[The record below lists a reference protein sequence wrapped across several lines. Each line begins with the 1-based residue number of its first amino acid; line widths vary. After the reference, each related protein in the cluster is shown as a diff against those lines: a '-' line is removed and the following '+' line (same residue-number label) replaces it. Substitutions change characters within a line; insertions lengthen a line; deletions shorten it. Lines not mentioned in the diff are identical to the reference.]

1 MRSRQVHLDFH
12 TSEKIQKIG
21 EEFDPKQFQAMLK
34 LGHVDSITV
43 FSKCHHG
50 LSYHP
55 TRVGKMHPHLKFD
68 LLAAQIKAAHA
79 IDVKTPVYLSAGI
92 DEWIYWRHPEWA
104 RRTEDGG
111 VPWAGAM
118 LAPGFHECCLNTP
131 YLDYLLKQIEEALKA
146 YEMDG
151 IFLDIVSPRLCYC
164 TTCTQALREKG
175 DDPSDVKA
183 RTKLARE
190 VYFNYTERVRKLVNR
205 WRKGLPIF
213 HNGGHIPRGDR
224 QFAKENTHLELES
237 LPTGGWG
244 YDHFPLS
251 AGYART
257 LKMPFLG
264 MTGKFHESW
273 GEFGGFKHPNALRYE
288 ARVAA
293 ALGGAVSIGDQLH
306 PSGRME
312 RATYQLIGAAY
323 GELEVREPWLK
334 NAQVLA
340 DVGLLSA
347 EACVNKASGDGQSPK
362 SAAADDGAGRVLLE
376 GKLCFDVLD
385 AETDFRPYRVL
396 VLPDEIRLGPA
407 LLKKLKA
414 FVQGGGQILATGV
427 SGLLETQ
434 DTPALDFGYRDAG
447 PCEFDPDYIRPQFAL
462 EAWDTTAFL
471 VYGQGRRWAKTQ
483 TGKVL
488 ATRDEPYFNRTAE
501 HFCSHRHSP
510 PSGKNGGPVMVRGPA
525 GIACTHP
532 LFSIYAARGQ
542 QVVRDMLLHCLAELL
557 PDPLVSVEL
566 PAAGRVS
573 VGRQAKER
581 REVVHLFYAPPSKRG
596 QGVEV
601 IEDIVPLFNV
611 GLSLKRKVKPSRVVL
626 EPEGRELEFRHSF
639 GRVTC
644 AVPEVDLHQMV
655 VFED

>member
-1 MRSRQVHLDFH
+1 MRTRQVHLDFH
-12 TSEKIQKIG
+12 TSEKIAKIG
-21 EEFDPKQFQAMLK
+21 VEFDPKQFQQMLK
-34 LGHVDSITV
+34 LGYVNSITV

-55 TRVGKMHPHLKFD
+55 TRVGQMHPNLKFD

-104 RRTEDGG
+104 RRSEDGG

-118 LAPGFHECCLNTP
+118 LAPGFHECCMNTP
-131 YLDYLLKQIEEALKA
+131 YLDYLLKQIEEALKN

-151 IFLDIVSPRLCYC
+151 LFLDIVSPRVCYC
-164 TTCTQALREKG
+164 TACTLTLRERGK
-175 DDPSDVKA
+175 DPSDVGA
-183 RTKLARE
+183 RNELARE
-190 VYFNYTERVRKLVNR
+190 VYLNYTKSVRKLVDKL
-205 WRKGLPIF
+205 RKGLPIF

-224 QFAKENTHLELES
+224 QLVQENTHLELES

-244 YDHFPLS
+244 YDHFPIS

-288 ARVAA
+288 ARAA
-293 ALGGAVSIGDQLH
+293 AAFGACVSVGDQLH
-306 PSGRME
+306 PSGSME
-312 RATYQLIGAAY
+312 QTTYRLIGQAY
-323 GELEVREPWLK
+323 AEIEEREPWLIH
-334 NAQVLA
+334 AQGLA

-347 EACVNKASGDGQSPK
+347 EACSGGNAGDAQAPK
-362 SAAADDGAGRVLLE
+362 NSLADDGAARVLLE

-385 AETDFRPYRVL
+385 LEADFNAYRVL
-396 VLPDEIRLGPA
+396 VLPDGIRVNSA

-414 FVQGGGQILATGV
+414 YVAKDGQILATGV
-427 SGLLETQ
+427 SGLLADKDE
-434 DTPALDFGYRDAG
+434 PALDFGYKDAG
-447 PCEFDPDYIRPQFAL
+447 ACEFDPDYIRPKFEL
-462 EAWDTTAFL
+462 EAWDTTSFL
-471 VYGQGRRWAKTQ
+471 VYGQGRRWSKTA

-488 ATRDEPYFNRTAE
+488 ATRDEPYFNRTSE

-510 PSGKNGGPVMVRGPA
+510 PSGKNGGPVITRGSA

-532 LFSIYAARGQ
+532 LFSIYASRGQ
-542 QVVRDMLLHCLAELL
+542 QVARDLLLHCLADLL
-557 PDPLVSVEL
+557 PDPLVSAEL
-566 PAAGRVS
+566 PAAGRVT
-573 VGRQAKER
+573 VCRQAKEKR
-581 REVVHLFYAPPSKRG
+581 DIVHLLFAQPSRRG

-601 IEDIVPLFNV
+601 IEDVVPLFNV
-611 GLSLKRKVKPSRVVL
+611 GVSLRRKSKPSRVVL
-626 EPEGRELEFRHSF
+626 EPEGRELPFTYAA
-639 GRVTC
+639 GRVNTV
-644 AVPEVDLHQMV
+644 VPTFELHQMV